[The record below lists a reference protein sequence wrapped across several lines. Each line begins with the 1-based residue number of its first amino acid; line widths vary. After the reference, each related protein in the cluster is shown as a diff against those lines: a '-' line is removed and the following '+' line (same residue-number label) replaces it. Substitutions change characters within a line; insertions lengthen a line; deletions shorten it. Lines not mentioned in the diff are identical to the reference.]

1 MKFPKMIINST
12 FQLCSRGKV
21 HVFKY
26 LEIQA
31 IKEDRKRGV
40 LTDSEYRRSY
50 RHKASAGQLND
61 FRFAN
66 GFGADARRKRH
77 TADSGY
83 GSEQPL
89 DRRWSQDFSQDVSTS
104 FFDSILCC

>member
-1 MKFPKMIINST
+1 MGLVKQSKLDIINIIMH
-12 FQLCSRGKV
+12 FC
-21 HVFKY
+21 
-26 LEIQA
+26 I
-31 IKEDRKRGV
+31 
-40 LTDSEYRRSY
+40 
-50 RHKASAGQLND
+50 

-89 DRRWSQDFSQDVSTS
+89 DRRWSQDFSQEVS
-104 FFDSILCC
+104 

>member
-1 MKFPKMIINST
+1 MLI
-12 FQLCSRGKV
+12 RGKTLMSIYTLKFDATK
-21 HVFKY
+21 HFR
-26 LEIQA
+26 I
-31 IKEDRKRGV
+31 I
-40 LTDSEYRRSY
+40 
-50 RHKASAGQLND
+50 

-89 DRRWSQDFSQDVSTS
+89 DRRWSQDFSQDVS
-104 FFDSILCC
+104 IIKHN

>member
-1 MKFPKMIINST
+1 MQYNRIF

-21 HVFKY
+21 HVFKH

-50 RHKASAGQLND
+50 RHKTTAGQLND
-61 FRFAN
+61 FRSVLRF
-66 GFGADARRKRH
+66 
-77 TADSGY
+77 
-83 GSEQPL
+83 
-89 DRRWSQDFSQDVSTS
+89 TS
-104 FFDSILCC
+104 CKLISNLV